1 MRQPTKITHG
11 PGPGPSTVRTRPL
24 LALLVMAVILAT
36 TTGCSDRSSPTELKA
51 GTSASRLLEATESV
65 GLPPLPPYRAE
76 VYDYYRL
83 GFLEDGYPGRW
94 TDEEGL
100 VPHPIYGT
108 YVVVDYLNLFER
120 TGDRRF
126 LDAARRVADAAL
138 ARMDDQAGMLRFFYE
153 PEWGLGSS
161 GERYVSGLTQAHYLD
176 QLSRL
181 HELSGDP
188 RYAEA
193 CEKVL
198 RCLATRV
205 EEGGVLAM
213 TPLGPVIEEAP
224 HSPRDLVLNGWLT
237 AIRGL
242 RRYLQ
247 RTESD
252 EAASLLEANLATLA
266 TILPLYDAPSTVN
279 SRYRIRGYGYL
290 RLVLDDAKGVRL
302 DRPTLEIPGDDVY
315 PLANEI
321 DNRWHMGFV
330 RGVESAGDR
339 FTATEDRILLNLV
352 MSLLSMPEPNL
363 LRLTIETPKAQDLAI
378 ELARGPFDPLQS
390 GLRTTDWNKIEEI
403 ELQAG
408 VNEIEIEL
416 GFKAID
422 PFVYPTNF
430 LKKIAGRHHNA
441 YHFVHIDGLESLC
454 DEYGTEAF
462 CDFAARWR
470 GYVEQW
476 PDHPAY
482 RDAGIEFDRYTP
494 PRD

>member
-1 MRQPTKITHG
+1 MHQPTKITHG
-11 PGPGPSTVRTRPL
+11 PGPGPSTVRTRLL
-24 LALLVMAVILAT
+24 LALLVMAVLLAT
-36 TTGCSDRSSPTELKA
+36 TTGCSDRSSPTESKT
-51 GTSASRLLEATESV
+51 GTPASRLLAATESV
-65 GLPPLPPYRAE
+65 GLPPLPPYRAD

-83 GFLEDGYPGRW
+83 GFLGDGYPGRW
-94 TDEEGL
+94 TDGGL

-108 YVVVDYLNLFER
+108 YVILDFINLFHQTSDPTYLRAAER
-120 TGDRRF
+120 I
-126 LDAARRVADAAL
+126 ADAAID
-138 ARMDDQAGMLRFFYE
+138 RMDDRDGMLRFFYE

-198 RCLATRV
+198 RCLATPV

-237 AIRGL
+237 AIQGL
-242 RRYLQ
+242 RRYLE
-247 RTESD
+247 RTDSD
-252 EAASLLEANLATLA
+252 EAASLLESNLATLA
-266 TILPLYDAPSTVN
+266 TILPLYDAPNTAN

-290 RLVLDDAKGVRL
+290 RLVLDDAAGVRL

-315 PLANEI
+315 PVANEI
-321 DNRWHMGFV
+321 DNRWQMGFV
-330 RGVESAGDR
+330 RGAESVGDR

-363 LRLTIETPKAQDLAI
+363 LRFTIETPKPQNLAI
-378 ELARGPFDPLQS
+378 ELASGPFEPLLS
-390 GLRTTDWNKIEEI
+390 GLRTTGWTTIEEI
-403 ELQAG
+403 GLRAG

-416 GFKAID
+416 GFEEID

-430 LKKIAGRHHNA
+430 LKKIAGRNHNA
-441 YHFVHIDGLESLC
+441 YHFIHIDRLESLC
-454 DEYGTEAF
+454 DEYEIEAF
-462 CDFAARWR
+462 CDFAGRWR

-482 RDAGIEFDRYTP
+482 RDAGIEFDRYRPT
-494 PRD
+494 RD